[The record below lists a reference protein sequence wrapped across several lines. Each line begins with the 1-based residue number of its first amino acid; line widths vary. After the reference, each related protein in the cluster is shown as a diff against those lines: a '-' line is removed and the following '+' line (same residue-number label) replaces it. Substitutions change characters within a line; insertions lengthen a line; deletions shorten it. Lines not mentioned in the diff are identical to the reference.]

1 MKFPRKAKIF
11 YGGRLDFAP
20 FASVFFLLVVFLM
33 FNPLLI
39 PFPGVKM
46 RQPQSV
52 RPNLPQLE
60 AAIADGGQIHF
71 KSQFVS
77 PEEFREKL
85 ARAVAQS
92 ERPPSLIVLMGKKA
106 GYETFSQVYQIA
118 QEEGVG
124 QVFQVGLGEAFGPD
138 DSALFQQNQ

>member
-11 YGGRLDFAP
+11 HGGRLDFAP
-20 FASVFFLLVVFLM
+20 FASVFFLLVIFLVFS
-33 FNPLLI
+33 PLLI

-46 RQPQSV
+46 QQPQSV

-60 AAIADGGQIHF
+60 AAIAEGGQIHF
-71 KSQFVS
+71 KSQLIRL
-77 PEEFREKL
+77 EEFREKL

-92 ERPPSLIVLMGKKA
+92 ERPPSLIVLMDKKA

-118 QEEGVG
+118 LEEGVG
-124 QVFQVGLGEAFGPD
+124 QVFLGELGEAFEPD
-138 DSALFQQNQ
+138 KPALFQNQ

>member
-20 FASVFFLLVVFLM
+20 FASVFFLLVIFLVFS
-33 FNPLLI
+33 PLLI
-39 PFPGVKM
+39 SFPGVRM

-60 AAIADGGQIHF
+60 VAIAEGGQIHF
-71 KSQFVS
+71 KSQLVNLA
-77 PEEFREKL
+77 EFRKKL
-85 ARAVAQS
+85 AHVVDQS
-92 ERPPSLIVLMGKKA
+92 ERPPSLIVLMDKKA
-106 GYETFSQVYQIA
+106 GYEAFFQVYQTA
-118 QEEGVG
+118 LEEGVG

-138 DSALFQQNQ
+138 EQTLFNDQ